1 MGQRT
6 AGRRRASSR
15 VGRVGPG
22 SLGAR
27 LLTVLLVPII
37 GLQVFAFREVQGHN
51 RSAASAAQ
59 VSARVALL
67 QYSGQL
73 IVPLY
78 VELTATDGI
87 AQGEQL
93 GLSRNVLTEAV
104 GLNFID
110 MINTARAQLDE
121 SLDGLATAWP
131 DERLPSGVTLGE
143 EVAEI
148 RLDLARVRAQFDAA
162 EQRASD
168 VTAVFAR
175 IVALVDQIN
184 SQSSTIFEQSATTRE
199 LAGIGAETEE
209 FLQLLEYATTEL
221 RFVTEAGISAGDND
235 QIYGAIVTSG
245 SFQSSLDRLRSLLE
259 PQRREAFDTMV
270 SGDAF
275 ERMDAALPT
284 WVSTL
289 VGLGQQVATVLDDPV
304 AVELM
309 VDTVVA
315 SFDRLTD
322 LQSYGMTFLPEEVQ
336 RAEAIQASAER
347 SRHDAMV
354 VMIAAVAASLVLLG
368 LVLISIL
375 RPLRRLARQSQLVV
389 DGDLAL
395 APMRPTGPTDI
406 RVVMRTFN
414 EMVTTLRAYDAQVRK
429 LALGEMQIDRTLPG
443 PLGDT
448 LRQSVSHLATVTSRL
463 HASEAAANVQARTD
477 SLTGLSNRS
486 AALEHL
492 AKLSVQARLDSTL
505 SAIVFLD
512 LDGFKSINDT
522 QGHGEGDLILGKIG
536 ARLKEACPD
545 HLVARIG
552 GDEFI
557 VLIDRVEGQ
566 DEATELA
573 RYLLDIVSAPC
584 AGTTGQMFTISAS
597 AGVALVDGHNDPLDS
612 IAQADSA
619 VYHAME
625 RGRGRVEVYD
635 ARLARD
641 IEERADMALTMR
653 QGITGNQFSLRLQPI
668 IDIATKEPVGAEALL
683 RWNRPGIGEVGPND
697 FIPIAERT
705 GVILDLDAWVLE
717 QSVGILREW
726 QQHPLTTGLRMAVN
740 ISGRNIVDGSLS
752 PLLARLCERAEVDPS
767 LIDLEITE
775 THLVADVARAS
786 SVVDDLRRQGIKV
799 AIDDF
804 GTGYSSMSYLHQLTV
819 DTLKID
825 QVFINGICDSDLD
838 RTIVE
843 LLLRLGD
850 SLGLKVVAEG
860 VDSEDKLIE
869 LARMGC
875 PMAQGF
881 YIARPMSIAD
891 ATVWLRQQVTLA
903 SLL

>member
-289 VGLGQQVATVLDDPV
+289 VGLGQQDATVLDDPV

-395 APMRPTGPTDI
+395 APLRPTGPTDI

-448 LRQSVSHLATVTSRL
+448 LRQSVSHLATVTSKL

-477 SLTGLSNRS
+477 SLTGLANRT

-492 AKLSVQARLDSTL
+492 PPCRCRHASSGTL

-512 LDGFKSINDT
+512 LDGFKSVNDT
-522 QGHGEGDLILGKIG
+522 QGHGEGDRILGEIG
-536 ARLKEACPD
+536 AGSRPPAPTTSWPAS
-545 HLVARIG
+545 VATSSSCSSTGSSRI
-552 GDEFI
+552 E
-557 VLIDRVEGQ
+557 V
-566 DEATELA
+566 TELA
-573 RYLLDIVSAPC
+573 RYLHRHRVGAVHRHHRPDVHHLGI
-584 AGTTGQMFTISAS
+584 GRRG
-597 AGVALVDGHNDPLDS
+597 DGRR
-612 IAQADSA
+612 AQ
-619 VYHAME
+619 
-625 RGRGRVEVYD
+625 RP
-635 ARLARD
+635 ARLH
-641 IEERADMALTMR
+641 
-653 QGITGNQFSLRLQPI
+653 
-668 IDIATKEPVGAEALL
+668 
-683 RWNRPGIGEVGPND
+683 RPGRLGGVPREGD
-697 FIPIAERT
+697 AAAAESRCTTHASPATSRT
-705 GVILDLDAWVLE
+705 APTW
-717 QSVGILREW
+717 R
-726 QQHPLTTGLRMAVN
+726 
-740 ISGRNIVDGSLS
+740 S
-752 PLLARLCERAEVDPS
+752 PC
-767 LIDLEITE
+767 
-775 THLVADVARAS
+775 ARAS
-786 SVVDDLRRQGIKV
+786 RQPVQPAPAADHRHRHQGARRRRGAAALEPPRHRRGRAQRLHPDRRTHGRHPRSRRVGARAVRRHPARVAATTRSLRTCAWRSTSPAATSSTDRSAHCSPGCASEPGRPVSCSTWRSPRPTSWPTSPAPARWSTTSAAGHQGGHRRLRHRLLVDELPAPAHGRHAEDRPGVRGRHVRQ
-799 AIDDF
+799 AIS
-804 GTGYSSMSYLHQLTV
+804 TAPSSS
-819 DTLKID
+819 
-825 QVFINGICDSDLD
+825 CCCAS
-838 RTIVE
+838 
-843 LLLRLGD
+843 
-850 SLGLKVVAEG
+850 
-860 VDSEDKLIE
+860 
-869 LARMGC
+869 
-875 PMAQGF
+875 
-881 YIARPMSIAD
+881 
-891 ATVWLRQQVTLA
+891 ATRWG
-903 SLL
+903 